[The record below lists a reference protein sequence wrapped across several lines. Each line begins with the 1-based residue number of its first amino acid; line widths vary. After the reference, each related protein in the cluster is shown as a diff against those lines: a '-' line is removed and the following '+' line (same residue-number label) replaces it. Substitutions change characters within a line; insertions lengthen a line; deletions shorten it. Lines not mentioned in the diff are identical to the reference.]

1 MRLSEASVPILF
13 PEGRVTFLNEH
24 YSATPSERGKPLA
37 VVVITYNSAD
47 TLDGLLD
54 TLAEGLRGLDL
65 TEVVIADNASADDS
79 VDRAQAH
86 SIGAR
91 VVHTGWNG
99 GYSAGINAALA
110 TISKD
115 ADVLILNP
123 DIRLSSGAATRLAG
137 VLRQHNIGVAVP
149 RVLHEDGRLFHSLR
163 REPSLQTAW
172 ADALL
177 GTKLGSGLDRGE
189 CVCNSAQYAVP
200 GVVDWASGAALAI
213 SAEARAEVGEWD
225 ETFFLYSEEVDYQRR
240 IRAAGYRIAYV
251 PQAEVIHIGGD
262 YSRNE
267 RLYAI
272 LTANRIRDY
281 ARHHGVV
288 STTLFRAAVFV
299 GEMLRSLR
307 GSTVHRAG
315 ALAAVKRPPERH
327 VIRPALSQGSNT

>member
-1 MRLSEASVPILF
+1 
-13 PEGRVTFLNEH
+13 VTFLNEH
-24 YSATPSERGKPLA
+24 YGATRSERAKPLA

-54 TLAEGLRGLDL
+54 TLAEGLHGLDR

-79 VDRAQAH
+79 VERAQAH
-86 SIGAR
+86 PIGAR

-99 GYSAGINAALA
+99 GYAAGVNAALA

-123 DIRLSSGAATRLAG
+123 DIRLSPGAAARLAG
-137 VLRQHNIGVAVP
+137 ALRQTDIGVAAP

-177 GTKLGSGLDRGE
+177 GSKLGSRLDRGE
-189 CVCNSAQYAVP
+189 CVCDSAQYGVP

-262 YSRNE
+262 YSRNG

-281 ARHHGVV
+281 ARHHGAV
-288 STTLFRAAVFV
+288 STALFRAAVFV
-299 GEMLRSLR
+299 GEMLRSLA

-315 ALAAVKRPPERH
+315 VLAALQRPPERY
-327 VIRPALSQGSNT
+327 VTRPVLSQASKT

>member
-1 MRLSEASVPILF
+1 M
-13 PEGRVTFLNEH
+13 TMLNKPNIATRREH
-24 YSATPSERGKPLA
+24 ARPLA
-37 VVVITYNSAD
+37 VIVVTYNSAD

-54 TLAEGLRGLDL
+54 TLAEGLRGIDD
-65 TEVVIADNASADDS
+65 TEVVIADNASADGS
-79 VDRAQAH
+79 VLKAQAH
-86 SIGAR
+86 PIGAR

-99 GYSAGINAALA
+99 GYSVGINAALA
-110 TISKD
+110 TIGED

-123 DIRLSSGAATRLAG
+123 DIRLSSGAAARLVA
-137 VLRQHNIGVAVP
+137 VLRQHNVGIAVP
-149 RVLHEDGRLFHSLR
+149 RILHEDGGLFHSLR

-177 GTKLGSGLDRGE
+177 GTRLGSGIDRGE

-200 GVVDWASGAALAI
+200 AVVDWASGAALAV
-213 SAEARAEVGEWD
+213 SAEARARVGEWD

-240 IRAAGYRIAYV
+240 IRMAGYRIAYV
-251 PQAEVIHIGGD
+251 PQAEVVHIGGD

-281 ARHHGVV
+281 ARHHGTI
-288 STTLFRAAVFV
+288 STALFRAAVFS
-299 GEMLRSLR
+299 GEVLRSLR

-315 ALAAVKRPPERH
+315 AAAAVKRLPERY
-327 VIRPALSQGSNT
+327 VTRPSFSRVGKA

>member
-1 MRLSEASVPILF
+1 MTILNK
-13 PEGRVTFLNEH
+13 LN
-24 YSATPSERGKPLA
+24 SATRSEHARPLA
-37 VVVITYNSAD
+37 VVVVTYNSAD

-54 TLAEGLRGLDL
+54 TLAEGLRGIDQ
-65 TEVVIADNASADDS
+65 TEVVIADNASVDAS
-79 VDRAQAH
+79 VAKAQAH
-86 SIGAR
+86 PIGAR

-99 GYSAGINAALA
+99 GYSVGINAALA
-110 TISKD
+110 TIGED

-123 DIRLSSGAATRLAG
+123 DIRLSSGAAARLVA
-137 VLRQHNIGVAVP
+137 VLRQHNVGIAVP
-149 RVLHEDGRLFHSLR
+149 RILHEDGGLFHSLR

-177 GTKLGSGLDRGE
+177 GTKLGSGIDRGE

-200 GVVDWASGAALAI
+200 AVVDWASGAALAV
-213 SAEARAEVGEWD
+213 SAEARARVGEWD

-240 IRAAGYRIAYV
+240 IRMAGYRIAYV
-251 PQAEVIHIGGD
+251 PQAEVVHIGGD

-281 ARHHGVV
+281 ARHHGTI
-288 STTLFRAAVFV
+288 STALFRAAVFS
-299 GEMLRSLR
+299 GEVLRSLR

-315 ALAAVKRPPERH
+315 AAAAVKRLPERY
-327 VIRPALSQGSNT
+327 VTRPLLSRASKV

>member
-1 MRLSEASVPILF
+1 M
-13 PEGRVTFLNEH
+13 TFLKEH
-24 YSATPSERGKPLA
+24 SSATRSAREKPLA

-54 TLAEGLRGLDL
+54 TLAEGLRGLDR

-110 TISKD
+110 TIRKD

-123 DIRLSSGAATRLAG
+123 DIRLSPGAAARLAG

-149 RVLHEDGRLFHSLR
+149 RILHEDGGLFHSLR

-172 ADALL
+172 VDALL

-189 CVCNSAQYAVP
+189 CVCDSAQYAAP
-200 GVVDWASGAALAI
+200 GIVDWASGAALAI
-213 SAEARAEVGEWD
+213 SAEARAEVGDWD

-251 PQAEVIHIGGD
+251 PQAEVVHIGGE

-281 ARHHGVV
+281 ARHHGWV
-288 STTLFRAAVFV
+288 STAMFRVAVFT
-299 GEMLRSLR
+299 GEVLRSLR

-315 ALAAVKRPPERH
+315 AAAAVKRLPERY
-327 VIRPALSQGSNT
+327 VTRPLLSRVSKA